1 MLLKVVPVT
10 VIVVALGLSAA
21 RRACA
26 SVLVVPPIPG
36 MLTTVVFEPRRD
48 ERRTE
53 AGKQRHTARRF
64 GVRHHALRSY
74 CSWIATRRG

>member
-36 MLTTVVFEPRRD
+36 MLTVVFEPRRD

-64 GVRHHALRSY
+64 GVRYHALRSY
-74 CSWIATRRG
+74 FSWIATRRG